1 MRPHHLALL
10 LVLGLTFMLLA
21 GTASAQETAEPRSSI
36 MVTGYHV
43 SPEALMQKDIG
54 TITVT
59 VKNMELLES
68 VKITDASLTDRDLKV
83 LSKPYVNIGSLGP
96 GESLTLSFTI
106 QAGFED
112 GIFYPKLL
120 VDAEAAENVR
130 YQIPV
135 KVVSTSLAMGL
146 QALPEEIVKDERAHL
161 ELLVGNSRPN
171 TVTGV
176 KISTADEQVIPSEVF
191 LGALPSDESTVAEF
205 EYTPQSTG
213 TQTIH
218 FVLEFRNGDNRHATT
233 LDVPVTVT
241 ESKKSAELILTGIEV
256 EPLLEPSGYKITGD
270 INNAGLEEARS
281 VVMKLGEAA
290 GIAAIDPYKTYF
302 VGLLE
307 SDDFSSFEL
316 DIAVEGDVTAVPLLI
331 EYKDED
337 GNLFSQVDYVS
348 IEHREQAQNPDE
360 LPLPLIGA
368 LVVIAVFVVGM
379 IVYSWKKR

>member
-1 MRPHHLALL
+1 MRPHPLALL
-10 LVLGLTFMLLA
+10 LALSLAFVLLA
-21 GTASAQETAEPRSSI
+21 GTISAQESEESKSSI

-59 VKNMELLES
+59 VKNMESFES
-68 VKITDASLTDRDLKV
+68 VKIREASLIDRDLKV
-83 LSKPYVNIGSLGP
+83 LSNPYVNIGSLGP
-96 GESLTLSFTI
+96 GESLTISFTI

-112 GIFYPKLL
+112 GIFYPRLL
-120 VDAEAAENVR
+120 LDAESAENVR

-135 KVVSTSLAMGL
+135 KVQSTSLAMGL

-161 ELLVGNSRPN
+161 ELLVGNPRPN

-176 KISTADEQVIPSEVF
+176 KIITADEQVIPTEAF
-191 LGALPSDESTVAEF
+191 LGALLSDESTVAEF
-205 EYTPQSTG
+205 EYTPQSAG

-218 FVLEFRNGDNRHATT
+218 FELEFRNGDNRHVTT
-233 LDVPVTVT
+233 LDVPLTVT

-256 EPLLEPSGYKITGD
+256 EPLLESSGYKITGD
-270 INNAGLEEARS
+270 VNNAGLKEARS
-281 VVMKLGEAA
+281 VVMNVGEAA
-290 GIAAIDPYKTYF
+290 GILAIDPYKAYF
-302 VGLLE
+302 VGLLDP
-307 SDDFSSFEL
+307 DDFSSFEL

-337 GNLFSQVDYVS
+337 GNLFSQLEYVS
-348 IEHREQAQNPDE
+348 IEHREQAQHSDE

-368 LVVIAVFVVGM
+368 LVIIAVFVVGM

>member
-1 MRPHHLALL
+1 MRPHLLALL
-10 LVLGLTFMLLA
+10 LVLSLVLLA
-21 GTASAQETAEPRSSI
+21 GTASAQETAESKSSI

-68 VKITDASLTDRDLKV
+68 VKITEAALTDRDLTV

-120 VDAEAAENVR
+120 VDAESAENVR

-135 KVVSTSLAMGL
+135 KVESTSLAMGL

-176 KISTADEQVIPSEVF
+176 KIGTADEQVIPSEVF

-213 TQTIH
+213 MQTIH

-241 ESKKSAELILTGIEV
+241 ASKKSAELILTGIEV

-281 VVMKLGEAA
+281 VVMKVGEAA

-302 VGLLE
+302 VGLLDP
-307 SDDFSSFEL
+307 DDFSSFEL
-316 DIAVEGDVTAVPLLI
+316 DIAVEGDVTTMPLLI
-331 EYKDED
+331 EYKDGD
-337 GNLFSQVDYVS
+337 GNLFSQIEYVS